1 LYLFGRSELMKK
13 NSIIDQITAH
23 GAVAAHTTGRYVDIF
38 NNVPVQVTL
47 AQPIYMGK
55 NKLRKGDKIAIIDT
69 REGIAWICTVS
80 VVESGLFSKTQVLGL
95 ERAKRIKLQD

>member
-1 LYLFGRSELMKK
+1 MKK

-38 NNVPVQVTL
+38 NNVPIKVTL
-47 AQPIYMGK
+47 AQPIYMEK
-55 NKLRKGDKIAIIDT
+55 NKLRRGDKIAIIDS

-80 VVESGLFSKTQVLGL
+80 QVQSGLFSKTQVLDL
-95 ERAKRIKLQD
+95 EKAKKIKLQD